1 MAHGLAHPLCRVQ
14 RRVQL
19 RAREDVA
26 DARDGL
32 GDFCEDLFV
41 VYDGLGDTGSK
52 QDQQVV
58 CLIQE
63 WTRDLGRCLDLQ

>member
-1 MAHGLAHPLCRVQ
+1 MAHGLVHPLCRVQ

-41 VYDGLGDTGSK
+41 VDYGLVMS
-52 QDQQVV
+52 
-58 CLIQE
+58 LE
-63 WTRDLGRCLDLQ
+63 EDLQIVLLFIRI